1 MRSRTGSRHN
11 REDKPI
17 TKLSVDKTLIHEL
30 ATLLEETGLNE
41 ITWRQGDTEV
51 RIARGAGTMVHTALP
66 VATASTP
73 AAVAAAVAAPAGGGG
88 ADDLAK
94 HPGAVISPMVG
105 TVYLAPEPG
114 AAPFVAVGDTVKLGQ
129 TVLIV
134 EAMKTMNPIPAPR
147 AGKVTQILVE
157 NQAPAEFGQALM
169 LIE

>member
-41 ITWRQGDTEV
+41 ISWRQGDTEV
-51 RIARGAGTMVHTALP
+51 RVARGTGTVIHAAMPA
-66 VATASTP
+66 ATAGAP
-73 AAVAAAVAAPAGGGG
+73 AAAAAPAAGGES
-88 ADDLAK
+88 DDLAK
-94 HPGAVISPMVG
+94 HPGAVVSPMVG

-114 AAPFVAVGDTVKLGQ
+114 AAPFVAVGDTVNLGQ
-129 TVLIV
+129 TVLII